1 MKKLLCIFL
10 SVFLLMSCIGCTAAI
25 SLPKDSSVR
34 IVYNRGGVSFDEE
47 LSKEEAELVLSC
59 LNGKRFDLDMTVTG
73 AGCGFG
79 REQYFVIDGIVY
91 CLGQD
96 GCGVV
101 WEEGTD
107 RYYNLSM
114 DELSQL
120 RVLFK
125 ARGAKWI

>member
-1 MKKLLCIFL
+1 MKKIICMIL
-10 SVFLLMSCIGCTAAI
+10 SVFLLMSCVGCTAAI
-25 SLPKDSSVR
+25 SLPKDSAVR
-34 IVYNRGGVSFDEE
+34 IVYDRGGVSFDEE
-47 LSKEEAELVLSC
+47 LSKEEAELVLSF
-59 LNGKRFDLDMTVTG
+59 LNGKRYDRDMTVTG

-79 REQYFVIDGIVY
+79 REQGFIIAGKFY

-107 RYYNLSM
+107 RYYCLSM

-120 RVLFK
+120 RELFK